1 MKKYIITISR
11 EFGCNAREISRMTA
25 TKLNI
30 ELHDKDMVDMA
41 ADRAGISVDDFTDGD
56 RIVDKNTKKVFN
68 LFSYGSST
76 KFYSERAVM
85 AQAEIIRELANQP
98 GSALFFGRC
107 SDYILRSYP
116 NRLNVFLYAPKEFR
130 IKHMAEAYNMTE
142 TEAVKLINRIDRQRH
157 NYYKFVTGKNRGDRE
172 MKQLMI
178 DVSEFGSEGATDM
191 ICHAVGLLFS

>member
-25 TKLNI
+25 SRLNI

-41 ADRAGISVDDFTDGD
+41 ADRAGINRDDFTDGD
-56 RIVDKNTKKVFN
+56 RIIDKNTKRVFN
-68 LFSYGSST
+68 MFSYGSST
-76 KFYSERAVM
+76 QFYSERAVM
-85 AQAEIIRELANQP
+85 AQAEIIRELANKP
-98 GSALFFGRC
+98 ESAIFFGRC

-130 IKHMAEAYNMTE
+130 IKHMADAYNMSD
-142 TEAVKLINRIDRQRH
+142 TEAGKLINRIDRQRH

-172 MKQLMI
+172 TKQLMI
-178 DVSEFGSEGATDM
+178 DVSEFGSDGAADM
-191 ICHAVGLLFS
+191 ICYAVQRLFG